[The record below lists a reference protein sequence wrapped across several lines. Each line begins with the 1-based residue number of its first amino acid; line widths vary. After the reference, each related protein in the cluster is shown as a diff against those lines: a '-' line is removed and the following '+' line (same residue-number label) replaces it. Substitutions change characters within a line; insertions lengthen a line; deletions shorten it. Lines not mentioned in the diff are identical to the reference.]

1 MIKCTISIENIYI
14 CRKKNT
20 MNNFE
25 GNFTSQLPR
34 VDLSIF
40 AVMGKIAAQHNSV
53 NLSQG
58 FPDFPVSEKLIDRI
72 YYYMKQGCNQ
82 YAPMNGVPDLTQQI
96 SKTVEDLYGASYN
109 PETEINITAGAT
121 QAIYT
126 VIATVI
132 KDDDEAII
140 FEPAYDCYA
149 PAIKLNGGIVKHARL
164 KLPDYSIDW
173 EEVSRMITHRTKLI
187 VINSPHNPTGS
198 IITADNMKRLGEIL
212 RGTDIVV
219 LSDEVYEHL
228 VYDDFSHE
236 SAVKFPE
243 LAHRTFVV
251 GSFGKTFH
259 ATGWKIGYVLAP
271 ENLMKEFRKAHQWV
285 VFTVNTPIQF
295 ALADYMKDK
304 RNYLNLASFFQKKR
318 DYFVRKIKNSRFK
331 IVPSYGTYFQLLDY
345 SDISEESG
353 MDFAVRM
360 IKEYGVASIP
370 LSPFYQDKT
379 ETQRLRFCFAKKKE
393 TLDKAAEILCKI

>member
-1 MIKCTISIENIYI
+1 ML
-14 CRKKNT
+14 
-20 MNNFE
+20 NFE
-25 GNFTSQLPR
+25 GNFNSQLPK
-34 VDLSIF
+34 DELSIF
-40 AVMGKIAAQHNSV
+40 AVMGKIAAQHDCI

-58 FPDFPVSEKLIDRI
+58 FPDFPVSEKLIDSI
-72 YYYMKQGCNQ
+72 YHYMKQGHNQ
-82 YAPMNGVPDLTQQI
+82 YAPMSGVPALNQQI
-96 SKTVEDLYGASYN
+96 SRVVTDLYGASYN

-126 VIATVI
+126 VISAVI

-140 FEPAYDCYA
+140 FEPAYDCYG
-149 PAIKLNGGIVKHARL
+149 PAIRLNGGIVKHARL
-164 KLPDYSIDW
+164 KLPDYTIDW

-187 VINSPHNPTGS
+187 VINTPHNPTGS
-198 IITADNMKRLGEIL
+198 IIGEEDMKRLGEIL
-212 RGTDIVV
+212 SGTDIIV

-228 VYDDFSHE
+228 IFDDLIHQ

-243 LAHRTFVV
+243 LANRTFII

-259 ATGWKIGYVLAP
+259 ATGWKMGYVLAP

-285 VFTVNTPIQF
+285 VFTVNTPIQY
-295 ALADYMKDK
+295 ALADYLGDK
-304 RNYLNLASFFQKKR
+304 RNYMNLGNFYQKKR

-331 IVPSYGTYFQLLDY
+331 IIPSFGTYFQLLDY
-345 SDISEESG
+345 SDISNEAG

-360 IKEYGVASIP
+360 IKDYGIASIP
-370 LSPFYQDKT
+370 LTSFYQDKT
-379 ETQRLRFCFAKKKE
+379 ETQRLRFCFAKEKE